1 MIVSVRL
8 DEELERLLAQTVK
21 LLGARKSEIIKRSL
35 REYCGRMLKQETY
48 PYGLIEDL
56 LGREG
61 SGRGDLS
68 TKGRKYIMETLN
80 AKRLHRHR

>member
-8 DEELERLLAQTVK
+8 DEELERLLAQTAT

-35 REYCGRMLKQETY
+35 REYCVRVLQQEIY

-68 TKGRKYIMETLN
+68 TKGRKYIMERLN